1 MTANSPFL
9 EFRRSKI
16 RYEFSAQAGVFPL
29 ADLCL
34 TFILC
39 FVWVTRKLPAY
50 QPEHSMTK
58 FSWLLTA
65 AFIAPLASHAADTV
79 GSKPEAMNM
88 RLVGYSD
95 LQARTAYQP
104 TIQKQGN
111 RWIAYIGHH
120 GDKKLN
126 PLTQKIENNGTSIL
140 DVTNP
145 KAPKYLSHIP
155 GEEGKAEQGGAQ
167 MVRICSGADLP
178 KGDKSKFYML
188 RVFGNQAHEVWDV
201 SDPAAPSLLTTIGKG
216 LKGTHKNFWECDT
229 GIAYLV
235 SGHPQ
240 WRTNRMTQ
248 IYDLSDP
255 AKPVFIRDFGLVG
268 QQPGAGGPVPIS
280 LHGPISTGPKG
291 NRVYFGY
298 GTNTEGVLQ
307 IVDRDKL
314 LNGPKEPTPENLL
327 APQIARLDM
336 PPMHGAHTT
345 FPMLGVNV
353 PEFEKNLLGKTRD
366 FIIVTDE
373 AIQKE
378 CLEGRQ
384 MVWVVDITTE
394 TKPFGVSSWTV
405 PEKSGNFCS
414 RGGRFG
420 THSSNESTAPVY
432 NQKIMFFSHFNAG
445 VRALDV
451 RDPFSLKEIAY
462 YIPAMNANTVVLET
476 PLNMVTKLPYTAA
489 AERKAVQTNNVEV
502 DERGYIYIVDRA
514 NTGMHILELTGAAR
528 KIADWKAAAH

>member
-1 MTANSPFL
+1 MMRIDLKTCLLAFSVLLCATTFAQ
-9 EFRRSKI
+9 ESSKA
-16 RYEFSAQAGVFPL
+16 E
-29 ADLCL
+29 
-34 TFILC
+34 
-39 FVWVTRKLPAY
+39 
-50 QPEHSMTK
+50 
-58 FSWLLTA
+58 
-65 AFIAPLASHAADTV
+65 AS
-79 GSKPEAMNM
+79 NM
-88 RLVGYSD
+88 KLVGYSD

-104 TIQKQGN
+104 VIQKQGD

-126 PLTQKIENNGTSIL
+126 PLTQKMEDNGTSII
-140 DVTNP
+140 DVTDP
-145 KAPKYLSHIP
+145 KNPKYLSHLP

-167 MVRICSGADLP
+167 MVRVCRGADLP
-178 KGDKSKFYML
+178 KADKSKYYML

-201 SDPAAPSLLTTIGKG
+201 SEPAQPTLLTTIGKG

-235 SGHPQ
+235 SGNPQ

-255 AKPVFIRDFGLVG
+255 AKPVFIRDFGLIG
-268 QQPGAGGPVPIS
+268 QQPGAGGAVPIS
-280 LHGPISTGPKG
+280 LHGAISTGPKG
-291 NRVYFGY
+291 NRVFFGY

-336 PPMHGAHTT
+336 PPMHGAHTA
-345 FPMLGVNV
+345 FPLLGMDV
-353 PEFEKNLLGKTRD
+353 PEFSKNLLGRVRD
-366 FIIVTDE
+366 FIVVTDE

-384 MVWVVDITTE
+384 MVWFVDITTE
-394 TKPFGVSSWTV
+394 TKPFGVASWTV

-420 THSSNESTAPVY
+420 THSSNESTAAVFH
-432 NQKIMFFSHFNAG
+432 KRIMFFAHFNAG
-445 VRALDV
+445 VRALDI
-451 RDPFSLKEIAY
+451 RDPFSPKEIAS

-476 PLNMVTKLPYTAA
+476 PAGQAAKLPYTAA
-489 AERKAVQTNNVEV
+489 ATKRAIQTNNVEV

-514 NTGMHILELTGAAR
+514 NTGMHILELTGKAKAIANWKDAA
-528 KIADWKAAAH
+528 K